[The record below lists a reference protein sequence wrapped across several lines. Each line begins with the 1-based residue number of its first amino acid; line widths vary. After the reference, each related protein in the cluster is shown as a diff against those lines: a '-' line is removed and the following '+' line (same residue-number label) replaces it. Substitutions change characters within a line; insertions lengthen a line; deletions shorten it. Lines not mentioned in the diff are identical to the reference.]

1 MVNTNSTTNSYIL
14 LVLVIVVS
22 FFYYLGES
30 LNFIV
35 PYGYDEVIQ
44 VWPIGYALSESS
56 FQNFPQ
62 VLTASFLGEDHLF
75 PVSNFLSYLIY
86 SSKLDPI
93 ATIGIVSK
101 IIYIAILAITGLLVN
116 FLYADRLKT
125 ILVLGLV
132 ISNQALVFMNQTHNI
147 VLNLSVLFSIFG
159 FYIVVKY
166 ILTRKNK
173 YLIFIWFLFLLGS
186 FSFENFFIT
195 YAVAVFF
202 SLYQVYLSDEIKKDK
217 VWIIVRLSSILLL
230 SLIPYLAIHYQLYGS
245 ILPASR
251 VGISGEGQQ
260 LITVA
265 LTGAKVLSDWLYG
278 LPKYLFFNPHQA
290 FVVFPA
296 LGLILFI
303 VKGRVDLFKNR
314 DTNALLFSSVL
325 SVFVIMYTGR
335 HHPGMWTF
343 SGIIFVVAFSDII
356 KRTIENFKISVR
368 NQHLVFIFLIAF
380 IAVINYV
387 TGPFNKYVNFYQEI
401 NRVSNAAFRVL
412 GSPVNKIVVVR
423 LPDALD
429 LVHPI
434 AFWIG
439 NQMYHKSPGLS
450 YFSDHNIL
458 RMKNM
463 YIERYSN
470 ANNNRSFSFFE
481 RLLEGYRG
489 ESKVLF
495 KDLNL
500 YFTFPDKDS
509 SDIVYHGSVFSR
521 PIDGAY
527 KVYIPKYF
535 KNLSPKNVQ
544 LSVDVI
550 LDNSDL
556 QSYQLMYGGKLQSN
570 STISGNKLSFITN
583 DLSSPNEITIIN
595 KNSDK
600 PVLLKDIKISSPSK
614 LKISTFNHAKKN
626 NDSLLITTQSR
637 PCSFWL
643 DASTPLDINI
653 DATLDKMTSLSID
666 TLYPI
671 YKIKPHLIE
680 GHVSFETNKNIDSS
694 FGIKGENYIC
704 R

>member
-1 MVNTNSTTNSYIL
+1 MVNTNSATNSYIL
-14 LVLVIVVS
+14 LVFVIVVS
-22 FFYYLGES
+22 FFYYLGGA

-35 PYGYDEVIQ
+35 PYGSDEVIQ

-75 PVSNFLSYLIY
+75 PVGNFLSYLIY

-93 ATIGIVSK
+93 ATIGIVAK
-101 IIYIAILAITGLLVN
+101 IIYIAILAVTGLLVN

-125 ILVLGLV
+125 ILVLGLI
-132 ISNQALVFMNQTHNI
+132 ISNQALVFINQTHNI
-147 VLNLSVLFSIFG
+147 VNNLSVFFSIFG

-186 FSFENFFIT
+186 FSFESFFIT

-202 SLYQVYLSDEIKKDK
+202 SLYQIYLSDEIKKDK
-217 VWIIVRLSSILLL
+217 IWIIVRLFSTLFL

-245 ILPASR
+245 ILPATR
-251 VGISGEGQQ
+251 VDAAGESQQ
-260 LITVA
+260 LITAA
-265 LTGAKVLSDWLYG
+265 LAGVQVLNDWLYG
-278 LPKYLFFNPHQA
+278 LPKHLFLNPYHA
-290 FVVFPA
+290 FVAFPV

-303 VKGRVDLFKNR
+303 VRNKVDLFKNR
-314 DTNALLFSSVL
+314 NTNALLFSSIL

-335 HHPGMWTF
+335 YHPGMWSF
-343 SGIIFVVAFSDII
+343 SGILFIVAFSDII
-356 KRTIENFKISVR
+356 KNTVENFRINLR
-368 NQHLVFIFLIAF
+368 GEHFVFIFFIVF

-387 TGPFNKYVNFYQEI
+387 TKPYNNLVHFYKEI
-401 NRVSNAAFRVL
+401 NRTSNAAYNVL
-412 GSPVNKIVVVR
+412 GSSVNKIVVVR
-423 LPDALD
+423 LPNAPD

-439 NQMYHKSPGLS
+439 NQIYHQSPGLS
-450 YFSDHNIL
+450 YFPDHNIL

-470 ANNNRSFSFFE
+470 ANNNKSFSFFE
-481 RLLEGYRG
+481 SLLEDYRG

-509 SDIVYHGSVFSR
+509 NGVVYHGSVFSK

-535 KNLSPKNVQ
+535 RNLSSDVQ
-544 LSVDVI
+544 LNVDVI
-550 LDNSDL
+550 LDNPAL

-570 STISGNKLSFITN
+570 STISGNKLSFVT
-583 DLSSPNEITIIN
+583 DDFSSPNEITIIN
-595 KNSDK
+595 KNSGK
-600 PVLLKDIKISSPSK
+600 SVLLKDIKISSPSK
-614 LKISTFNHAKKN
+614 LKISTPNHTKKN
-626 NDSLLITTQSR
+626 NDSLLITTQSG

-643 DASTPLDINI
+643 DASMPLDINI
-653 DATLDKMTSLSID
+653 DATLDKMASLSIN

-671 YKIKPHLIE
+671 YKIKTHLIE

-694 FGIKGENYIC
+694 FDIKSTSYIC

>member
-1 MVNTNSTTNSYIL
+1 MVNTNSATNSYIL
-14 LVLVIVVS
+14 LVFVIVVS
-22 FFYYLGES
+22 FFYYLGGA

-35 PYGYDEVIQ
+35 PYGSDEVIQ

-75 PVSNFLSYLIY
+75 PVGNFLSYLIY

-93 ATIGIVSK
+93 ATIGIVAK
-101 IIYIAILAITGLLVN
+101 IIYIAILAVTGLLVN

-125 ILVLGLV
+125 ILVLGLI
-132 ISNQALVFMNQTHNI
+132 ISNQALVFINQTHNI
-147 VLNLSVLFSIFG
+147 VNNLSVFFSIFG

-186 FSFENFFIT
+186 FSFESFFIT

-202 SLYQVYLSDEIKKDK
+202 SLYQIYLSDEIKKDK
-217 VWIIVRLSSILLL
+217 IWIIVRLFSTLFL

-245 ILPASR
+245 ILPATR
-251 VGISGEGQQ
+251 VDAAGESQQ
-260 LITVA
+260 LITAA
-265 LTGAKVLSDWLYG
+265 LAGVQVLNDWLYG
-278 LPKYLFFNPHQA
+278 LPKHLFLNPYHA
-290 FVVFPA
+290 FVAFPV

-303 VKGRVDLFKNR
+303 VRNKVDLFKNR
-314 DTNALLFSSVL
+314 NTNALLFSSIL

-335 HHPGMWTF
+335 YHPGMWSF
-343 SGIIFVVAFSDII
+343 SGILFIVAFSDII
-356 KRTIENFKISVR
+356 KNTVENFRINLR
-368 NQHLVFIFLIAF
+368 GEHFVFIFFIVF

-387 TGPFNKYVNFYQEI
+387 TKPYNNLVHFYKEI
-401 NRVSNAAFRVL
+401 NRTSNAAYNVL
-412 GSPVNKIVVVR
+412 GSSVNKIVVVR
-423 LPDALD
+423 LPNAPD

-439 NQMYHKSPGLS
+439 NQIYHQSPGLS
-450 YFSDHNIL
+450 YFPDHNIL

-470 ANNNRSFSFFE
+470 ANNNKSFSFFE
-481 RLLEGYRG
+481 SLLEDYRG

-509 SDIVYHGSVFSR
+509 NGVVYHGSVFSK

-535 KNLSPKNVQ
+535 RNLSSDVQ
-544 LSVDVI
+544 LNVDVI
-550 LDNSDL
+550 LDNPAL

-570 STISGNKLSFITN
+570 STISGNKLSFVT
-583 DLSSPNEITIIN
+583 DDFSSPNEITIIN
-595 KNSDK
+595 KNSGK
-600 PVLLKDIKISSPSK
+600 SVLLKDIKISSPSK
-614 LKISTFNHAKKN
+614 LKISTPNHTKKN

-643 DASTPLDINI
+643 DASMPLDINI
-653 DATLDKMTSLSID
+653 DVTLDKMASLSIN

-671 YKIKPHLIE
+671 YKIKTHLIE

-694 FGIKGENYIC
+694 FDIKSTSYIC